1 MVVELGDCNIKW
13 CHSRGCPDDLPHW
26 RRVPG
31 FPVYGVGQP
40 SEEGFS
46 KVPEQLS
53 KDKCIW
59 FNMRQEPVAYVA
71 GQPVTPRKSVNPHD
85 NMEIPGKVE
94 DMDKLEVKDWI
105 ECQHESNKYFF
116 FRISLLRT
124 WRAGSVARG
133 MSTSSVTRRTLKIP
147 WIGKNSRSPS
157 SWRT

>member
-40 SEEGFS
+40 SEAGFS
-46 KVPEQLS
+46 KVSEKLS

-59 FNMRQEPVAYVA
+59 FNMRQEPVAYVG

-85 NMEIPGKVE
+85 NIEIPGKVE
-94 DMDKLEVKDWI
+94 DMDKLEVRPV
-105 ECQHESNKYFF
+105 EG
-116 FRISLLRT
+116 
-124 WRAGSVARG
+124 RAKFYINFSGQVC
-133 MSTSSVTRRTLKIP
+133 
-147 WIGKNSRSPS
+147 
-157 SWRT
+157 